1 MTPEQHTNRG
11 KWEKIHMIQTPSEKY
26 TASPPLYAKKIAK
39 FCEEKL
45 RVHHTCRL
53 PRPRGIIPVQAQQQH
68 QMLNPFCR
76 QQDLFPPIL
85 DSPPVFFLLPPSQE
99 KNSSQ
104 SRNARTRQITEEISS
119 MDSFS
124 PKLVG
129 IHEKE

>member
-1 MTPEQHTNRG
+1 
-11 KWEKIHMIQTPSEKY
+11 
-26 TASPPLYAKKIAK
+26 
-39 FCEEKL
+39 
-45 RVHHTCRL
+45 
-53 PRPRGIIPVQAQQQH
+53 
-68 QMLNPFCR
+68 MLNPFCR

-85 DSPPVFFLLPPSQE
+85 DSPPVFFLLPPPQE